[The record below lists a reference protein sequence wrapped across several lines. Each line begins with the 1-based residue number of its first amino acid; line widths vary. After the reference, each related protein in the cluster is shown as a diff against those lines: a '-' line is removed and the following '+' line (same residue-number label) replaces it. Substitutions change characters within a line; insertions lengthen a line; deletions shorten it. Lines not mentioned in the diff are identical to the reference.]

1 MRGRGKFTTRRDILA
16 LGGAVLGVGA
26 LAPLADAGEGK
37 KHKHPRIVA
46 AINELHE
53 AHRYLKAAPHEF
65 GGHRAKALD
74 LIDKTIRQLE
84 LCLKF

>member
-1 MRGRGKFTTRRDILA
+1 MTGHEKTRREILT
-16 LGGAVLGVGA
+16 LGGAVLGVGT
-26 LAPLADAGEGK
+26 LAAVADGGEAK

-46 AINELHE
+46 AIDELRE

-65 GGHRAKALD
+65 GGHRAKALE